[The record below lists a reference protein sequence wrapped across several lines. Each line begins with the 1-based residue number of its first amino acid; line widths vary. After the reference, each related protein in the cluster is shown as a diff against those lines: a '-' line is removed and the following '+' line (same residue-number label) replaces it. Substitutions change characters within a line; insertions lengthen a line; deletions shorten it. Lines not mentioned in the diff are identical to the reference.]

1 MTPPT
6 TKPRIAIGA
15 DHAGFK
21 LKELVK
27 QHLAAQ
33 GYEIDDVGAQSEE
46 STDYPD
52 YARAVAERV
61 AAGQD
66 QRGVLVCGTGIG
78 MVMTANK
85 VPGVRAG
92 LAHDINTA
100 HLAREHNDA
109 NVITLGARVVD
120 EKTALDI
127 VREFLTTEFAG
138 GRHKRR
144 VDKINELDTA
154 RAKPRAK

>member
-1 MTPPT
+1 MTT
-6 TKPRIAIGA
+6 ASKPRIAIGA
-15 DHAGFK
+15 DHAGYK

-27 QHLAAQ
+27 QALAEQ
-33 GYEIDDVGAQSEE
+33 GYEVDDVGTQSEE

-78 MVMTANK
+78 MIMTANK

-92 LAHDINTA
+92 LAHDVTTA

-109 NVITLGARVVD
+109 NVIAMGARVVD

-127 VREFLTTEFAG
+127 VREFLGTEFAG
-138 GRHKRR
+138 GRHTRR
-144 VDKINELDTA
+144 VEKINELDTA
-154 RAKPRAK
+154 RAKSRAK